1 MPLNPDAF
9 YIVCVF
15 ARGNRYWSVPLQG
28 RHCSS
33 SNVKRTTVEQIGT
46 FLASMAFYDLN
57 LAERIE
63 IYTIP
68 SPILTLRP

>member
-15 ARGNRYWSVPLQG
+15 ARGNRYWSPPLQG

-33 SNVKRTTVEQIGT
+33 SNVKRNTVEQIGS
-46 FLASMAFYDLN
+46 FLGSLAFYDLA
-57 LAERIE
+57 LADRIE
-63 IYTIP
+63 VYIIP
-68 SPILTLRP
+68 SPILVL